1 MAEMC
6 HLLLSENGSI
16 GRKFD
21 ELPKFH
27 SCFEISVENCG
38 TEEKKA
44 TNSSTTVVVYIYTTV
59 VVTVD

>member
-1 MAEMC
+1 MT
-6 HLLLSENGSI
+6 
-16 GRKFD
+16 FD
-21 ELPKFH
+21 ELPQFH

-38 TEEKKA
+38 TVEKKA